1 MKTILL
7 LRHAKSSW
15 NDPDVQDF
23 ERPLNQRGRRVAPLI
38 GRFMLQQ
45 EFVPE
50 LILSSPAE
58 RARQT
63 IALIIEAAHLEGEL
77 RYDERIYEA
86 SAETLL
92 EVVSQAEDRFAVL
105 LLVGH
110 NPGMEDLLLLL
121 SGETGRMPTAALAA
135 ITFDTEKWS
144 KVNERKGR
152 LKSLTTPKELPDY

>member
-23 ERPLNQRGRRVAPLI
+23 ERPLNQRGRRAAPLI

>member
-1 MKTILL
+1 MKTLLL

-15 NDPDVQDF
+15 DDPELQDF
-23 ERPLNQRGRRVAPLI
+23 ERPLNQRGRRAAPLI
-38 GRFMLQQ
+38 GRFMRQ
-45 EFVPE
+45 EGFVPD
-50 LILSSPAE
+50 LILCSPAE

-86 SAETLL
+86 SAESLF

-121 SGETGRMPTAALAA
+121 SGETQHMPTAALAA

-144 KVNERKGR
+144 KIKEHKGH
-152 LKSLTTPKELPDY
+152 LESLTTPKELPDY